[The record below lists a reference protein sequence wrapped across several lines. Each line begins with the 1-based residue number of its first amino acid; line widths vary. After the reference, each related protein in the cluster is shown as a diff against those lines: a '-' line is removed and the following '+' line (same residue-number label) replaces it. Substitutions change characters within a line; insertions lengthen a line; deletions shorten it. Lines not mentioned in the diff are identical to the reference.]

1 MRITKLLITICLL
14 SIVSCNQNQ
23 KELEQL
29 KEQNEKLKQ
38 ELSKRNQQVSKT
50 YYVVGKLKISS
61 PGSANEYKTKY
72 YNWREQTIIT
82 QIKEFKNYNQEI
94 EYRFLDQIEQNFRNT
109 IVPNWPVKILEKKS
123 FVYDSY
129 AKASEARR
137 NLNNQQL

>member
-1 MRITKLLITICLL
+1 MKIPRLIIAICFLTL
-14 SIVSCNQNQ
+14 ISCNQNQ

-29 KEQNEKLKQ
+29 RKQNEILNQ
-38 ELSKRNQQVSKT
+38 ELSKQKQQASRT
-50 YYVVGKLKISS
+50 YYVIGKLKISS
-61 PGSANEYKTKY
+61 PGSANQYKTKY

-82 QIKEFKNYNQEI
+82 QIEEFKNYNQEL

-123 FVYDSY
+123 FVYDNY